1 MKSSNNLA
9 KQTRL
14 LNFYILNRI
23 SFFLLIALLSVVFWS
38 CSSVSNNTELVS
50 DTDLDMA
57 AEIMGSSI
65 ADQQS
70 GLINSIYDALSNI
83 SETSISYGKD
93 QTFPYKRDKK
103 DRGGRGFEKSFSHT
117 YDSTNGVHTLSFERS
132 FEKGM
137 FSSSISTLQKIKYTD
152 LEGNF
157 IARPK
162 LHRNAINQVYL
173 HSTKSGMNSN
183 PRKSSEFTKIDSL
196 NFSGVHATQNLLQ
209 MHGSHRG
216 VGSGIAVLRDSSSHS
231 RSFEVQVDF
240 DDIIINKDTVVTYG
254 NLENAVSGTLIY
266 SMILNKVINGVPN
279 ETVIEGTID
288 LEEDGTALMKFYKYN
303 RIYRLGLKDGDI
315 KERGRKGSK

>member
-1 MKSSNNLA
+1 MKSSNNLT
-9 KQTRL
+9 KQTKL
-14 LNFYILNRI
+14 YNFYKVKSI
-23 SFFLLIALLSVVFWS
+23 SFFLLITLFSVVFWS

-70 GLINSIYDALSNI
+70 GLINSVYDALSNI
-83 SETSISYGKD
+83 SEIGISYGKD
-93 QTFPYKRDKK
+93 QTFPYKEIKK
-103 DRGGRGFEKSFSHT
+103 TEVDVVLKNHSVILMTVPMVF
-117 YDSTNGVHTLSFERS
+117 TLFLLSVVLKKECLAVAYPP
-132 FEKGM
+132 
-137 FSSSISTLQKIKYTD
+137 LQKIKYTD

-162 LHRNAINQVYL
+162 LRRNAVNQVYM

-183 PRKSSEFTKIDSL
+183 PRKSSEFTKVDSL
-196 NFSGVHATQNLLQ
+196 NFSGLHATQNLLQ

-216 VGSGIAVLRDSSSHS
+216 FGSGAAVLRDSSSHS
-231 RSFEVQVDF
+231 RSFEVLVDF
-240 DDIIINKDTVVTYG
+240 DDIIINKDTLVTYG
-254 NLENAVSGTLIY
+254 NLENAVSGTLTY
-266 SMILNKVINGVPN
+266 SMIMNKVINGVPD

>member
-1 MKSSNNLA
+1 MKSSNNLT
-9 KQTRL
+9 KKTWP
-14 LNFYILNRI
+14 LNFYKFNKK
-23 SFFLLIALLSVVFWS
+23 SFPLLIALLSVGFLS
-38 CSSVSNNTELVS
+38 CSSVSNNTEFIS

-70 GLINSIYDALSNI
+70 GLMNSIYDALSNI
-83 SETSISYGKD
+83 SETGISYGKD
-93 QTFPYKRDKK
+93 QMFPFKRDKK

-132 FEKGM
+132 FEKGL
-137 FSSSISTLQKIKYTD
+137 FSSSISTLQKIRYSD

-162 LHRNAINQVYL
+162 LRRNAINQVYL
-173 HSTKSGMNSN
+173 HSTKSGTNSN

-196 NFSGVHATQNLLQ
+196 NFSGLHVTQNLLQ

-216 VGSGIAVLRDSSSHS
+216 FGSGSAVLRDSSNHS
-231 RSFEVQVDF
+231 RSFVVQVDF
-240 DDIIINKDTVVTYG
+240 EDITIDKDTLVTYG
-254 NLENAVSGTLIY
+254 NLENAVSGTLSY
-266 SMILNKVINGVPN
+266 SMIINKVINEVPE

-288 LEEDGTALMKFYKYN
+288 LVEDGTALMKFYKYN

-315 KERGRKGSK
+315 KERDRKGSK